1 MPRTEKSL
9 WKREREK
16 EVEEEEAAIFHI
28 LINCRKDLLLREE
41 RERGEKRR
49 RERER
54 EIPLPSSALEMRLVP
69 TLCNWRERETT
80 NKARQAI
87 YHHWQKKVTKFT
99 FFNIPNIAGWSWRYS
114 YRLGARANYPCF
126 LFLTHTLGI

>member
-1 MPRTEKSL
+1 MHSTQEKEMEAFASVSSDASFALVQIILTTTSVMPRTEKSL

-16 EVEEEEAAIFHI
+16 EEEEEEEAIFHI

-54 EIPLPSSALEMRLVP
+54 DSFAF
-69 TLCNWRERETT
+69 LCAGNETCS
-80 NKARQAI
+80 NP
-87 YHHWQKKVTKFT
+87 V
-99 FFNIPNIAGWSWRYS
+99 
-114 YRLGARANYPCF
+114 
-126 LFLTHTLGI
+126 